1 MNRAREYGL
10 NRDLKRRPI
19 PRISRVAHTLSPNRA
34 AGSSSCTSG
43 CAAGRLSYAAMAA
56 RPPVGE
62 PSRPTQQQ
70 ARDDRRRP
78 SFHRPAQGRGRD
90 TRSNRDNLPRG
101 QGRGA
106 VSHNYRRGQGAEI
119 VAPIDAYRHHAPH
132 QRYVPVSK
140 HAIQKGE
147 EGGAQPKEQ
156 VQPAKSKKPQTLFC
170 FRCKCTGHLNV
181 NCIADLDC
189 YICNKRNSHVTFK
202 CPILKLQKPSVSMSG
217 CAKNELC
224 FYRIPEFD
232 YKREVPDPAPTA
244 SIIVAGGHLSA
255 VELQTELAKL
265 SRVEWNWEALSHG
278 ENAYLVAFPS
288 EEELLR
294 MSDIEFKLKSGV
306 IVKINQWVFGGDATP
321 AYHLDELWV
330 HVTGVPHARRH
341 YLGFWALGS
350 TIGATLDVD
359 MLTYRR
365 KGVICLLVGVM
376 GFD

>member
-1 MNRAREYGL
+1 
-10 NRDLKRRPI
+10 
-19 PRISRVAHTLSPNRA
+19 
-34 AGSSSCTSG
+34 
-43 CAAGRLSYAAMAA
+43 
-56 RPPVGE
+56 
-62 PSRPTQQQ
+62 
-70 ARDDRRRP
+70 
-78 SFHRPAQGRGRD
+78 
-90 TRSNRDNLPRG
+90 
-101 QGRGA
+101 
-106 VSHNYRRGQGAEI
+106 
-119 VAPIDAYRHHAPH
+119 
-132 QRYVPVSK
+132 
-140 HAIQKGE
+140 
-147 EGGAQPKEQ
+147 
-156 VQPAKSKKPQTLFC
+156 
-170 FRCKCTGHLNV
+170 
-181 NCIADLDC
+181 
-189 YICNKRNSHVTFK
+189 
-202 CPILKLQKPSVSMSG
+202 MSG

-244 SIIVAGGHLSA
+244 LIIVAGGHLSA

-294 MSDIEFKLKSGV
+294 MSDIEFKLKSAV